1 MFWWV
6 VLALVVLALALLW
19 YRGRTRAGGSS
30 SLDQAALTRA
40 RRDRKR
46 AASVVM
52 AAVWALRPATAR
64 AR

>member
-19 YRGRTRAGGSS
+19 YRGLTRAGGSS

-40 RRDRKR
+40 RRDRK
-46 AASVVM
+46 
-52 AAVWALRPATAR
+52 AR
-64 AR
+64 LQW

>member
-6 VLALVVLALALLW
+6 VLALVVFALALLW

-40 RRDRKR
+40 RRDRK
-46 AASVVM
+46 
-52 AAVWALRPATAR
+52 LRGFSGDGGGLGA
-64 AR
+64 